1 MTKGHLVIFFFSDT
15 SEAFLS
21 KLPKLVTVTHQYNA
35 TGEYVLSI
43 SARSVVG
50 PPGTVQQSVSITE
63 TPCII
68 TELRMLGAGANSN
81 QCPEIQ
87 QEYEYAIYSTLK
99 IDCYGVEQLKYEWN
113 VEQVLADSK
122 TRAVPFL
129 REITS
134 SAALVLAGQSLK
146 AGLYKFTLSVAA
158 MPVGISRVA
167 IGFLRVP
174 LPNLLVTIDCGSE
187 RVMPWNQEVV
197 LDGSASRD
205 PNDIDVSSASSSLSF
220 KWFCDKSHD
229 VSCFKGQVDNKQSV
243 LTFKPNF
250 LDRSTT
256 YQFVLSV
263 SKGLRQAEAIQT
275 IKVVDGDFPPLC
287 VRLVLFH
294 MLTKLRYVSANAIQS
309 ATFQHPNFGLQ

>member
-1 MTKGHLVIFFFSDT
+1 
-15 SEAFLS
+15 
-21 KLPKLVTVTHQYNA
+21 
-35 TGEYVLSI
+35 
-43 SARSVVG
+43 
-50 PPGTVQQSVSITE
+50 
-63 TPCII
+63 
-68 TELRMLGAGANSN
+68 MLGAGANSN
-81 QCPEIQ
+81 RCPEIQ
-87 QEYEYAIYSTLK
+87 QEYEYALYSTLK

-122 TRAVPFL
+122 TKTVPFL

-167 IGFLRVP
+167 IGFLRVL

-220 KWFCDKSHD
+220 KWFCDESHD
-229 VSCFKGQVDNKQSV
+229 VSCFKGQVDNKLSV

-263 SKGLRQAEAIQT
+263 SKGLRHAEAIQT

-294 MLTKLRYVSANAIQS
+294 MLTKLRYVGANAIQS